1 MFDIPYFMKEIDFFS
16 KYENKIALVLKRDLD
31 LPQNHKLITSVK
43 QYVFPISKA
52 GVVDKELDKENN
64 MNIVNVGKKDLL
76 SVTSNININI
86 NSEKEEGNK
95 KKLTK
100 KKFYYKAKQ
109 TNNLNSQKI
118 YHNFK

>member
-1 MFDIPYFMKEIDFFS
+1 MKEIDFFS